1 MSLVAR
7 RGVSFAACV
16 CLYVC
21 LRWVCKRIIAAYA
34 TCEREEVADLQLDR
48 LLLLRQRADRTFI
61 V

>member
-1 MSLVAR
+1 VSLVAR

-34 TCEREEVADLQLDR
+34 TCEREEVGR
-48 LLLLRQRADRTFI
+48 STTRSTFTSKATS
-61 V
+61 